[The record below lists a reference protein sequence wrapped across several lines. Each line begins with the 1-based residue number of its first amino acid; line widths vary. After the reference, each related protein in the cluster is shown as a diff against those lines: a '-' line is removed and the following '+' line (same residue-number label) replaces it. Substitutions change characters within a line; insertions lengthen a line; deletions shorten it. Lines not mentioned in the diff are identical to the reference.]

1 MRELRN
7 EIERAVAL
15 AHDGETIASER
26 LSPALRAAAA
36 NGSAPADASAS
47 NGAGPEARE
56 KPASGTISFDQ
67 AREEFETKFIAE
79 ALARYKGNV
88 QRAAAA
94 LGVSRA
100 TLLRKIKQYN
110 LR

>member
-1 MRELRN
+1 M
-7 EIERAVAL
+7 

-36 NGSAPADASAS
+36 NGSAPAAASAS
-47 NGAGPEARE
+47 HGEQSPAPETGEKPAPDPVALDKARE
-56 KPASGTISFDQ
+56 K
-67 AREEFETKFIAE
+67 FEAKFIAE

-100 TLLRKIKQYN
+100 TLLRKIKQYK
-110 LR
+110 LREGYPL